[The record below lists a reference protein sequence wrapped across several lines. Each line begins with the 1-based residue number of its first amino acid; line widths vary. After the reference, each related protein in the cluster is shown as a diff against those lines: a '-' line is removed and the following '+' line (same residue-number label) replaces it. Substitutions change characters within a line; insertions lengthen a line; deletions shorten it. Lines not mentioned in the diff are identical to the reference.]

1 MKKVLVLM
9 LILGTISF
17 LNAEDG
23 FPDGSSS
30 KVESESSAN
39 DFFLDEDVDDEKKIH
54 LKKGQEIIVSVTGQG
69 VAPTYAVSPAQ
80 SYALAKRAA
89 IADAY
94 RLIAEKVKGV
104 SVEGQDTV
112 QNMMLK
118 RSTVRTLVTAM
129 VRNAQIVETTYK
141 EGLCEV
147 EMEIKLSY
155 AQFN

>member
-1 MKKVLVLM
+1 MLVLGNLFFVNAQESASQSRDGYPENDM
-9 LILGTISF
+9 F
-17 LNAEDG
+17 LE
-23 FPDGSSS
+23 
-30 KVESESSAN
+30 
-39 DFFLDEDVDDEKKIH
+39 DDETIYEKKSNQD
-54 LKKGQEIIVSVTGQG
+54 LYLQKNQEITVSVTGQG

-104 SVEGQDTV
+104 SIEGKDTV

-129 VRNAQIVETTYK
+129 VRNAEIVETTYK

>member
-1 MKKVLVLM
+1 MKKILVFM
-9 LILGTISF
+9 LFLTTLIS

-23 FPDGSSS
+23 FPDGTSS
-30 KVESESSAN
+30 KSSNQDSENS
-39 DFFLDEDVDDEKKIH
+39 FFLDEEEESEKK
-54 LKKGQEIIVSVTGQG
+54 LYLPKGQEIIVSVVGQG
-69 VAPTYAVSPAQ
+69 VAPSYAISPAQ

-89 IADAY
+89 IGDAY

-104 SVEGQDTV
+104 HVEGQDTV

-129 VRNAQIVETTYK
+129 VRNAQLVETTYK

-147 EMEIKLSY
+147 EMEIRLSY
-155 AQFN
+155 SQFN